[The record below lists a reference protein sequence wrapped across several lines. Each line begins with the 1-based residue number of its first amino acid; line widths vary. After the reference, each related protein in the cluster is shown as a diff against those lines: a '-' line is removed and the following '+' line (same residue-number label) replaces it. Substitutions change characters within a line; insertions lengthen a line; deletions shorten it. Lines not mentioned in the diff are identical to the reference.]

1 MHLKGDLY
9 LNGALTNLSIRGLAQ
24 IKYPEGLCVAAIIE
38 IPPKGPSFD
47 VPPVVA
53 ALDKEITSDL
63 EPYQNRIIFQGLG
76 VTH

>member
-9 LNGALTNLSIRGLAQ
+9 LDGALTNLSIRGLAR

-47 VPPVVA
+47 VPALVA
-53 ALDKEITSDL
+53 ALHKEVSSDL
-63 EPYQNRIIFQGLG
+63 EPYENKINFFEKDWL
-76 VTH
+76 